1 MSKILWGTRAASAPP
16 FYAIKR
22 TFRGFRFL
30 IINKLCIFAAIF
42 RAGTYMKVAV
52 VKYNAGNI
60 FSVVH
65 ALQRMGV
72 EPLLTD
78 SPKELRSADRVIF
91 PGQGEASNAM
101 HYLRERGLDEVI
113 TSLTQ
118 PVLGICIGQ
127 QLMCRHSEEG
137 DVDCLGIFNAE
148 VKRFVPQRHEDKIP
162 HMGWN
167 TVEAYDPH
175 QTFPRGGLLSLPLGG
190 DGGGA
195 VFVYFVHSF
204 YVPVCEETAAITEYI
219 HPFSAAMQKDNFF
232 ATQFHPEKSGK
243 VGQQILQN
251 FLTDPL

>member
-1 MSKILWGTRAASAPP
+1 
-16 FYAIKR
+16 
-22 TFRGFRFL
+22 
-30 IINKLCIFAAIF
+30 
-42 RAGTYMKVAV
+42 MKVAI

-78 SPKELRSADRVIF
+78 SPEELRSADRVIF

-101 HYLRERGLDEVI
+101 RYLRQRGLDKLI
-113 TSLTQ
+113 PSLTQ

-148 VKRFVPQRHEDKIP
+148 VKRFVPRRHEDKIP

-167 TVEAYDPH
+167 EIVAPS
-175 QTFPRGGLLSLPLGG
+175 PLPLWGSTTAAVPSPLFKELPQMG
-190 DGGGA
+190 SREGA
-195 VFVYFVHSF
+195 PFVYFVHSF
-204 YVPVCEETAAITEYI
+204 YVPLCEHTSAVTEYI
-219 HPFSAAMQKDNFF
+219 LPFSAAMQKDNFY
-232 ATQFHPEKSGK
+232 ATQFHPEKSGE
-243 VGQQILQN
+243 VGQRILRN
-251 FLTDPL
+251 FLENGTT